1 MLYFVLAQIL
11 ALSPLALADQSLKG
25 QKLEDLLT
33 TSELRGCLSLAE
45 KKYGQKVR
53 VNEATYVLESRS
65 VVNTLRVVS
74 FSDASDLGTITVF
87 ETVNPSVMED
97 RFLEHMGI
105 KAKISCY
112 LD

>member
-1 MLYFVLAQIL
+1 MLLLVLAQIL
-11 ALSPLALADQSLKG
+11 ALSPVAQADHNLNG
-25 QKLEDLLT
+25 QKLEDLLSST
-33 TSELRGCLSLAE
+33 EVKGCLSLAE
-45 KKYGQKVR
+45 KKYGQKIR

-65 VVNTLRVVS
+65 IVNTLRVVA
-74 FSDASDLGTITVF
+74 FSDATDLGTITVF

-97 RFLEHMGI
+97 RFLEHMGK